1 MFQSDVPFGW
11 SRVLR
16 SAGAVCGAILLLGL
30 LWTLLLAPQ
39 QVVVGD
45 AEGPE
50 ATTDLQIDK
59 IGPDTALAD
68 SIITYT
74 LLVTNNAAVPLN
86 GVIITDTW
94 NSQLYSGTYEA
105 SGAVA
110 VIEPVILVT
119 QPVKYAQFNLAPLP
133 ANSSGRIQITMAIT
147 GGLQP
152 RYTAQPTVLGNS
164 VVITTSTPGVTANTD
179 SVNTLIVGPILQ
191 ITKTVTPTSA
201 RPGQVLT
208 YTFRLDNRAR
218 SDAIDGTN
226 VVISERLP
234 SNVLFEAAYPPGIA
248 TYYPTTN
255 TVLWRL
261 AQSLPVSTSAYLT
274 FTARITPTTPYGNL
288 TNSRAN
294 CAVFADSL
302 PLGIICSTDV
312 TVQVNDV
319 FEKAGHTISPPAQTG
334 TISRTFPN
342 RIMTYT
348 VSVYNP
354 FTQTVSG
361 MFVTDTLPTYNNVP
375 TQTFYYSGLLSA
387 GPQGPPT
394 VVSQTS
400 WIVAWQTTRTAA
412 GRCLCILVSGLCA
425 AADAHRR

>member
-1 MFQSDVPFGW
+1 M
-11 SRVLR
+11 LR
-16 SAGAVCGAILLLGL
+16 SVGAVCGAILLLGL

-68 SIITYT
+68 SVITYT

-94 NSQLYSGTYEA
+94 NSQLYSGTYTT
-105 SGAVA
+105 SGAV
-110 VIEPVILVT
+110 VVDSLVYVT
-119 QPVKYAQFNLAPLP
+119 QPTKYAQFSLAPLP
-133 ANSSGRIQITMAIT
+133 ANSNGSIQFTMTITP
-147 GGLQP
+147 GLQP

-164 VVITTSTPGVTANTD
+164 AVITTSTPGVSANTD

-234 SNVLFEAAYPPGIA
+234 SNVLFE
-248 TYYPTTN
+248 
-255 TVLWRL
+255 
-261 AQSLPVSTSAYLT
+261 
-274 FTARITPTTPYGNL
+274 
-288 TNSRAN
+288 
-294 CAVFADSL
+294 
-302 PLGIICSTDV
+302 
-312 TVQVNDV
+312 
-319 FEKAGHTISPPAQTG
+319 
-334 TISRTFPN
+334 
-342 RIMTYT
+342 
-348 VSVYNP
+348 
-354 FTQTVSG
+354 
-361 MFVTDTLPTYNNVP
+361 
-375 TQTFYYSGLLSA
+375 SGLSTWHCDVLSHDEYRPVATGSITA
-387 GPQGPPT
+387 GQHVGLRDFHGAHHADDA
-394 VVSQTS
+394 VWQHLQSQS
-400 WIVAWQTTRTAA
+400 ELRRVRRWLAFGQCLYH
-412 GRCLCILVSGLCA
+412 GR
-425 AADAHRR
+425 HRPGE

>member
-1 MFQSDVPFGW
+1 MLQPDVPFGW

-16 SAGAVCGAILLLGL
+16 GVGAVCGAILLLGL

-39 QVVVGD
+39 HVVVGD

-68 SIITYT
+68 SVITYT

-94 NSQLYSGTYEA
+94 NSQLYSGTYTT
-105 SGAVA
+105 SGAV
-110 VIEPVILVT
+110 VVDSLVYVT
-119 QPVKYAQFNLAPLP
+119 QPTKYAQFSLAPLP
-133 ANSSGRIQITMAIT
+133 ANSNGSIQFTMTITP
-147 GGLQP
+147 GLQP

-164 VVITTSTPGVTANTD
+164 AVITTTTPGVSANTD

-234 SNVLFEAAYPPGIA
+234 SNVLFETAY
-248 TYYPTTN
+248 
-255 TVLWRL
+255 
-261 AQSLPVSTSAYLT
+261 
-274 FTARITPTTPYGNL
+274 
-288 TNSRAN
+288 
-294 CAVFADSL
+294 
-302 PLGIICSTDV
+302 
-312 TVQVNDV
+312 
-319 FEKAGHTISPPAQTG
+319 
-334 TISRTFPN
+334 
-342 RIMTYT
+342 
-348 VSVYNP
+348 
-354 FTQTVSG
+354 
-361 MFVTDTLPTYNNVP
+361 
-375 TQTFYYSGLLSA
+375 
-387 GPQGPPT
+387 
-394 VVSQTS
+394 
-400 WIVAWQTTRTAA
+400 
-412 GRCLCILVSGLCA
+412 
-425 AADAHRR
+425 